1 MPSSTLSKL
10 YKTARW
16 QRMREAQLSAQ
27 PLCEICLEADEVTV
41 ANTVHHKEGGHK
53 GDEAKFWNGPFQ
65 SLCASCHSRHG
76 KLEDHGKTA
85 IRFGADG
92 YPL

>member
-1 MPSSTLSKL
+1 MPSATLGRL

-16 QRMREAQLSAQ
+16 KRIREQQLALQ
-27 PLCEICLEADEVTV
+27 PLCEICLEAETITE

-53 GDEAKFWNGPFQ
+53 GDEAKFWFGPFQ

-85 IRFGADG
+85 IRFGVDG
-92 YPL
+92 YPI